1 MNSFGRMVFQF
12 TVHSFIHLLVSEY
25 ILDTR
30 ICQTLCKALGILS
43 KQMDENPYLRVAHI
57 LMGEEGFQNKQLEE

>member
-30 ICQTLCKALGILS
+30 ICQTLCKALGIHS
-43 KQMDENPYLRVAHI
+43 KQMDENPYLRVARI
-57 LMGEEGFQNKQLEE
+57 LMVKRGFKINN